1 MLPNANLYRIYP
13 GFSGI
18 QQEENETNFSY
29 NALQIGLRMEN
40 KHGLTFQVAYTYS
53 HEIDSSS
60 NDLNAVSNPFNI
72 AYDRGSG
79 ALDRRHIFNVNY
91 IYALPILC

>member
-1 MLPNANLYRIYP
+1 
-13 GFSGI
+13 
-18 QQEENETNFSY
+18 
-29 NALQIGLRMEN
+29 MEN

-53 HEIDSSS
+53 HEIDSQS
-60 NDLNAVSNPFNI
+60 NDLGGVSDPFNI

-79 ALDRRHIFNVNY
+79 ALDRRQIFNVNY